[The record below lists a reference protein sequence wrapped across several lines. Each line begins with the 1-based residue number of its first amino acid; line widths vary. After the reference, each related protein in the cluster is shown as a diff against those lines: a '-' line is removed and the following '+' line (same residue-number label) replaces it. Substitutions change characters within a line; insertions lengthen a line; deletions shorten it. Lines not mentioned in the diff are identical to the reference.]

1 MLDFP
6 DSPTD
11 GQVSQ
16 QPNGVTYVYNA
27 AKTRWDVS
35 GSAQVTA
42 TIAIGMVA
50 SFPHGSPGSAW
61 LFCDGSAVSRETYAG
76 LFSAIGTTYGNGDG
90 STTFNLPDYRGEF
103 LRGQDAGALNDP
115 DAATRT
121 DRGDGTT
128 GDNVGTKQA
137 DEFASHGHNVP
148 PRSSSAGTQTGDGFS
163 YANPATGGVNTDL
176 AGGNETRP
184 RNVNVRYY
192 IFAGEVIAAEPINV
206 AQNIN
211 VKYPD
216 YVLGTNLMPHSS
228 NAPTNTD
235 GDEYMSVT
243 ITPKQIGST
252 IKVEAI
258 WYGSTAS
265 ISNFSVALFRDSEVD
280 AVAAVARDSVA
291 TRPMSI
297 PIGYEMVATSLDPIT
312 FKVRAGS
319 NSAGNT
325 NFNGANNAQ
334 IFTGVAGS
342 FISVKEI
349 ATRPLSTDA
358 ARTFLGPV
366 ALTGTTVDIDL
377 PDGNWRKA
385 TIHIVGVR
393 EAAASGNPQL
403 RLGTAGVPLETG
415 VYETVVARHNNG
427 SSDGTVGG
435 LTQTGFG
442 FDTVNQTNLHNARF
456 VVERIA
462 NSSLYFFTNDG
473 AVPANARGVT
483 GSGLVDL
490 GGLCD
495 LLRFVWSGGFT
506 SGDVYVQL
514 DP

>member
-50 SFPHGSPGSAW
+50 SFPHGNPGSAW
-61 LFCDGSAVSRETYAG
+61 LFCDGSAVSRETYAA

-103 LRGQDAGALNDP
+103 LRGQDDGALNDLE
-115 DAATRT
+115 AANRT

-128 GDNVGTKQA
+128 GDQVGTKQA
-137 DEFASHGHNVP
+137 EMVGPHLHAFQFTNLGSASGGNNVM
-148 PRSSSAGTQTGDGFS
+148 RQTADTISKDTELNTGTQ
-163 YANPATGGVNTDL
+163 NN
-176 AGGNETRP
+176 P

-192 IFAGEVIAAEPINV
+192 IFAGETIAAEPINV
-206 AQNIN
+206 AQNIT

-216 YVLGTNLMPHSS
+216 YVAGTNLMPHSS
-228 NAPTNTD
+228 NAPINTD

-243 ITPKQIGST
+243 IIPKQIGST

-280 AVAAVARDSVA
+280 ALAAVARDSVA
-291 TRPMSI
+291 TRPMTI

-349 ATRPLSTDA
+349 ATRPVPPTSRA
-358 ARTFLGPV
+358 VLGPV
-366 ALTGTTVDIDL
+366 ALTGATVDIDL
-377 PDGNWRKA
+377 PSNDWRKA
-385 TIHIVGVR
+385 TIHVVGTTQT
-393 EAAASGNPQL
+393 AGNPQPQL
-403 RLGTAGVPLETG
+403 RLGTGGVALETG
-415 VYETVVARHNNG
+415 VYEVVVARQVNTSN
-427 SSDGTVGG
+427 DATLGG
-435 LTQTGFG
+435 LTQTGFPW
-442 FDTVNQTNLHNARF
+442 DTVEQTSKQNLRF
-456 VVERIA
+456 TIERIG
-462 NSSLYFFTNDG
+462 NSNMYYFTNQSTL
-473 AVPANARGVT
+473 PSTARAMN

-495 LLRFVWSGGFT
+495 LFRFAWAPTFT
-506 SGDVYVQL
+506 AGDVYITL
-514 DP
+514 ED